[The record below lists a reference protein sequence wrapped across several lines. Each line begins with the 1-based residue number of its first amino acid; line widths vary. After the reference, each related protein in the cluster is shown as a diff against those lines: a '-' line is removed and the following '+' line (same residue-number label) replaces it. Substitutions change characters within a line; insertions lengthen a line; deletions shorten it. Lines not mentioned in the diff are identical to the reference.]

1 MLEQDETSSRVVKWR
16 GSVERYANQHGGK
29 PVRLPRRSRVN
40 PIRRRHAGLPLP
52 SYPRVLA
59 FIFLALSFL
68 TSAACGRPSYSNG
81 EATLTLGAY
90 TTPREAYSKAI
101 IPEFQKYWKEETGQ
115 EVEFQESYQAS
126 GAQSRAI
133 ISGFEADIAALS
145 LEGDIARI
153 ADAGLI
159 RHDWQTNQYRGTVST
174 SLVVIAVRPGNPLG
188 VRDWTDL
195 TRPGLK
201 VLTPDP
207 KTSGGAQWNIVAIYG
222 AALRGYTGVPKD
234 DPRAAQEF
242 LERVLR
248 NVSIM
253 DKGARESI
261 TNFEKGVGDVAITYE
276 NEVLVGRQAGQEY
289 DYVIP
294 RSTIL
299 IENPVALVDTYV
311 EKHGVRR
318 AAEGFI
324 KFLWTRDAQRVFASY
339 GLRPV
344 EPFTAQEV
352 AAQFQPA
359 GDVWTINFLG
369 GWKKVSL
376 DIFGPNGIYTKS
388 FEELHT
394 SP

>member
-1 MLEQDETSSRVVKWR
+1 MKQKKDRGTAET
-16 GSVERYANQHGGK
+16 E
-29 PVRLPRRSRVN
+29 RSRDREIMFSSHLSFPAVCKSLCRSVSLSLC
-40 PIRRRHAGLPLP
+40 PSVPL
-52 SYPRVLA
+52 
-59 FIFLALSFL
+59 IFLALSFL
-68 TSAACGRPSYSNG
+68 AGCGGASDSNG

-90 TTPREAYSKAI
+90 STPREAYSKAI
-101 IPEFQKYWKEETGQ
+101 IPEFQKHWRAKTGQ
-115 EVEFQESYQAS
+115 FVEFQESYQGS

-145 LEGDIARI
+145 LESDIARI
-153 ADAGLI
+153 AEAGLI
-159 RHDWQTNQYRGTVST
+159 LRDWQANQHRGIVST

-195 TRPGLK
+195 ARPGLK

-207 KTSGGAQWNIVAIYG
+207 KTSGGAQWNIVALYG
-222 AALRGYTGVPKD
+222 AALRGYAGVPKD
-234 DPRAAQEF
+234 DQAAARGF

-261 TNFEKGVGDVAITYE
+261 NNFEKGVGDVAITYE
-276 NEVLVGRQAGQEY
+276 NEVLVGRQAGQKY

-294 RSTIL
+294 RSTVL

-311 EKHGVRR
+311 DKHGVRQV
-318 AAEGFI
+318 AEGFI
-324 KFLWTRDAQRVFASY
+324 NFLWTHDAQRVFARY

-344 EPFTAQEV
+344 EPGTAQEF
-352 AAQFQPA
+352 ASQFQPA
-359 GDVWTINFLG
+359 GDVWNIDYLG
-369 GWKKVSL
+369 GWKKVSQ
-376 DIFGPNGIYTKS
+376 DVFGPNGVYTKS